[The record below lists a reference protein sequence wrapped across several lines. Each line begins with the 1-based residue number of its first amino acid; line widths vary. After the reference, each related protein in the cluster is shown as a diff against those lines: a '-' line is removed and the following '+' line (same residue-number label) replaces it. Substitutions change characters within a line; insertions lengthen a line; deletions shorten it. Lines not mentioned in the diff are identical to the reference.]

1 MPTKVRCGGHVTLL
15 FTVDKSTRLKRS
27 QGSTGAGFSIQ
38 HGVQIEGTLHRRD
51 DHAPPTSAGMTPAV
65 HPKPPPPTESIVHVV
80 DMDGEAVEDTTLY
93 MDFIEACRHATLVRS
108 HEWFELEI
116 ILECPT
122 SQGFGMSAAGLLA
135 LGMFLHETTNRGTP
149 VQYQKI
155 AHRIEREHGAGLGD
169 VLGMSVG
176 GVELR
181 LSPGAPGWPGHAL
194 SFSAESPLLLI
205 WDNVEQRH
213 TATYIDDPDWQRS
226 ITQAGEQAVGVLSSY
241 PWTIEQWPEL
251 LKQSHRFANA
261 SGMLDEPERARVFS
275 AVEEAVTHAELQDSC
290 AVRLCMLGSS
300 VAVLPRH
307 LNEPCDESMLMDLAK
322 RVEMHG
328 FSSLLTKFSPLNHLD

>member
-27 QGSTGAGFSIQ
+27 QGSTGAGFSIE
-38 HGVQIEGTLHRRD
+38 HGVQIEGTLHRQD
-51 DHAPPTSAGMTPAV
+51 DDSPPTSAGMTPVV
-65 HPKPPPPTESIVHVV
+65 HPKPPSPTESIVHVV
-80 DMDGEAVEDTTLY
+80 DMHGEAIEDTALY
-93 MDFIEACRHATLVRS
+93 MDFIEACRHATLVRAN
-108 HEWFELEI
+108 EWFELEI
-116 ILECPT
+116 SLECPT

-135 LGMFLHETTNRGTP
+135 LGVFLHETTNRGTP

-194 SFSAESPLLLI
+194 SFNAESPLLLI

-213 TATYIDDPDWQRS
+213 TSTYIDHPDWQRS
-226 ITQAGEQAVGVLSSY
+226 ITQAGEQAVKVLSSH
-241 PWTIEQWPEL
+241 PWTAKQWPEL
-251 LKQSHRFANA
+251 LNQSNQFAKA
-261 SGMLDEPERARVFS
+261 SGMLDEPTRARVFS
-275 AVEEAVTHAELQDSC
+275 AVEEAVAHAELQTHC
-290 AVRLCMLGSS
+290 VVRLCMLGSS

-307 LNEPCDESMLMDLAK
+307 LNEPCDKSMLVDLAK
-322 RVEMHG
+322 RVEIHG
-328 FSSLLTKFSPLNHLD
+328 FSSLLTAFASLNHQD